1 MNNFKYQKKTK
12 PSEEVVNSFKD
23 FDKVLNKH
31 KSISSA
37 YKSIW
42 KYVFIAT
49 GAAGISITTLFF
61 YPESNENDLP
71 KTNLSTTIQEST
83 IADVPPQK
91 NKKTKHESVPVLES
105 ESSIKKTTPV
115 NVQKNEEVMIPV
127 KTKKVSLEKSEGV
140 EERIELEKWYT
151 LNEKS
156 EKEIIKLPT
165 LFVSNEAW
173 PKKIKKTNLVK
184 APNIMAF
191 YQSINQEIPIVNGT
205 AYITTDDASEKP
217 IGYKLS
223 GNTFPPG
230 LIREIH
236 KTENSCI
243 LLLKNIVLHIP
254 GRGRVNI
261 GDRRIEINLKN
272 KLQKNL

>member
-1 MNNFKYQKKTK
+1 M
-12 PSEEVVNSFKD
+12 
-23 FDKVLNKH
+23 NKH

-37 YKSIW
+37 YKAIW

-49 GAAGISITTLFF
+49 GAAGISITALFF
-61 YPESNENDLP
+61 YPENNENKLP

-83 IADVPPQK
+83 IEDVPPQQNEK
-91 NKKTKHESVPVLES
+91 IKHESVPVVAS

-115 NVQKNEEVMIPV
+115 DLQKDKEVIIPE
-127 KTKKVSLEKSEGV
+127 KTKEVSIQKSEGV
-140 EERIELEKWYT
+140 EEKIEVEKWYT

-223 GNTFPPG
+223 GNSFPPG

-243 LLLKNIVLHIP
+243 LLLKNIVLRIP

-272 KLQKNL
+272 KIQKNL